1 MTPDS
6 ACGSTQTT
14 GSGQPLARAGRK
26 CGEVPAP
33 SGHEGKRTTDLAI
46 GMAVAKGIELGPSDR
61 LAQRE
66 GRGRGAQKWP
76 WRHGMAMGPG
86 DRAVLMAIAM
96 GTEH

>member
-1 MTPDS
+1 MTPAS
-6 ACGSTQTT
+6 AGRSTQTT
-14 GSGQPLARAGRK
+14 GSGQPLARDGGK

-33 SGHEGKRTTDLAI
+33 SGHKSKRTTDLAI
-46 GMAVAKGIELGPSDR
+46 GMAVAKGIEVGPSDR

-66 GRGRGAQKWP
+66 GRGRGAQEWP

-86 DRAVLMAIAM
+86 DRAVSMAIAM